1 MMSVGIGIQ
10 RFFFSQS
17 MKKSEKIS
25 GHSGNFSLFLH
36 KITNH
41 LKIYNQNEQAVN
53 TNAHIKNIDIKIER
67 SYIGSGLSV
76 NYLNFF
82 DYT

>member
-1 MMSVGIGIQ
+1 MISKNLEN
-10 RFFFSQS
+10 FF
-17 MKKSEKIS
+17 
-25 GHSGNFSLFLH
+25 LFLH

-53 TNAHIKNIDIKIER
+53 INAPIKNIDIKIER
-67 SYIGSGLSV
+67 SYIGSGVSV
-76 NYLNFF
+76 NCLNFF